1 MTMNKN
7 KLPAL
12 LLPLLLIGAPLLLAQ
27 DHYVMSLLVA
37 SMVIGGIALSWALLG
52 NLGGMISFGHA
63 AFFGVGA
70 YTSAVLSM
78 KFGVPVL
85 LGLLLGGVGA
95 LIAALAML
103 PVLRLRGPYFALAIL
118 AYAHIFRILATE
130 WTSMTGG
137 SGGLSNI
144 ARLPT
149 VMGVDLSSKIG
160 AYFVI
165 LLIVAVFAL
174 VYARV
179 RESHYGLALRAMHES
194 EDATRVVGVNSTVLK
209 GMMLL
214 LSAFMCGVV
223 GAFNAH
229 YISFL
234 EPDYAF
240 SALWVTIPIVAAIFG
255 GYRSITGP
263 VVGAVVVYLL
273 DQLVFKNIIPSGH
286 QLVLGALLVAATEQ
300 GICAL
305 TLGSEPEEL
314 LRQLQDRFP
323 HADLAPGDAAFEQTL
338 AQVLTALDD
347 PRQGAALPLD
357 VRGTAFQQRVWQAL
371 RAVPPHP
378 PHGRV
383 HE

>member
-7 KLPAL
+7 KLSAL

-85 LGLLLGGVGA
+85 LGMLLGGVGA
-95 LIAALAML
+95 LVAALAML

-286 QLVLGALLVAATEQ
+286 QLVLGALLVAMIVFSPD
-300 GICAL
+300 GL
-305 TLGSEPEEL
+305 LPL
-314 LRQLQDRFP
+314 LRKLGKGKSAGGK
-323 HADLAPGDAAFEQTL
+323 HAAT
-338 AQVLTALDD
+338 
-347 PRQGAALPLD
+347 
-357 VRGTAFQQRVWQAL
+357 
-371 RAVPPHP
+371 
-378 PHGRV
+378 
-383 HE
+383 